1 MKADV
6 KILDDSTKDI
16 VVFDYKGHVGYL
28 RREEF
33 DKITDKWLEDFAK
46 EGDQLAEDVVRIKEK
61 IKNGRDKMTKE
72 ERLKNDESNRLFFER
87 WQDEFNASHF
97 NEDEED
103 YDNNPFRR

>member
-1 MKADV
+1 MKADIR
-6 KILDDSTKDI
+6 ILEDSTKDI
-16 VVFDYKGHVGYL
+16 IVFDYKGHVGYL

-33 DKITDKWLEDFAK
+33 DKINDEWLENFVK
-46 EGDQLAEDVVRIKEK
+46 EGDKLIEDVVRIKEK
-61 IKNGRDKMTKE
+61 IKNSRDKMTKE
-72 ERLKNDESNRLFFER
+72 DRKAKDESDRLFFER